1 MNSTK
6 GDNTPTNTLERLL
19 YEYRYDSR
27 AIDEDL
33 VLQQNPADVE
43 KAHQSNLEETKGQ
56 IEAMFAQAVN
66 KAEITMWEK
75 TTKAMMDILQENFQY
90 RLMCGE
96 VRDPD
101 GKIDVMQ
108 GFVKYQELEP
118 ERKKFSEYLEGLK
131 LELNRDE
138 APNQEKQNES

>member
-1 MNSTK
+1 MTSQQDT
-6 GDNTPTNTLERLL
+6 DQNTPTNTLERLL

-66 KAEITMWEK
+66 KAELACAVYMEPGR
-75 TTKAMMDILQENFQY
+75 FQDY
-90 RLMCGE
+90 KNR
-96 VRDPD
+96 RDGTFQNDP
-101 GKIDVMQ
+101 
-108 GFVKYQELEP
+108 
-118 ERKKFSEYLEGLK
+118 R
-131 LELNRDE
+131 LNRDE
-138 APNQEKQNES
+138 TPNQVEGK

>member
-1 MNSTK
+1 MKDLLNEDKLKKAMAQSIQDQK
-6 GDNTPTNTLERLL
+6 KLSPDNTVERLL

-66 KAEITMWEK
+66 KARLSELK
-75 TTKAMMDILQENFQY
+75 DISICNHFGDYADHILFKGRPENFTIQD
-90 RLMCGE
+90 RI
-96 VRDPD
+96 
-101 GKIDVMQ
+101 K
-108 GFVKYQELEP
+108 ELET
-118 ERKKFSEYLEGLK
+118 
-131 LELNRDE
+131 
-138 APNQEKQNES
+138 PNQVEGK

>member
-66 KAEITMWEK
+66 KARPTDLRIGMLRQWLNEDRIT
-75 TTKAMMDILQENFQY
+75 
-90 RLMCGE
+90 
-96 VRDPD
+96 DP
-101 GKIDVMQ
+101 KKMVTNEELK
-108 GFVKYQELEP
+108 VWLELETP
-118 ERKKFSEYLEGLK
+118 K
-131 LELNRDE
+131 
-138 APNQEKQNES
+138 QEKQNES

>member
-66 KAEITMWEK
+66 KARIE
-75 TTKAMMDILQENFQY
+75 
-90 RLMCGE
+90 
-96 VRDPD
+96 
-101 GKIDVMQ
+101 
-108 GFVKYQELEP
+108 ELEATVINP
-118 ERKKFSEYLEGLK
+118 IAGKSWLDVRPDVELQRVHQRLRVLK
-131 LELNRDE
+131 LNELE
-138 APNQEKQNES
+138 TPNQVEEIE